1 MVAASA
7 QSRRLRLGVLISG
20 RGSNMKA
27 ILDATA
33 DPTFPAEVVCVIS
46 NNPQAGGLRLAA
58 DAGIDPL
65 VIDHRD
71 FPSRQAFEE
80 ALHAALVDADVE
92 LVCLAGFMRLLDAEF
107 VNRWRDKIVNIH
119 PSLLPAYRGLRTH
132 ERVIADGVRFTG
144 ATVHFVRPEM
154 DAGPIIVQAVVPV
167 ASDDTPD
174 TLARRV
180 LVFEHR
186 IYVTA
191 VRMIAEG
198 RVRVVGERVVID
210 GTAPPQGGLI
220 NPLLPADRE
229 DGRQQEKEG

>member
-1 MVAASA
+1 
-7 QSRRLRLGVLISG
+7 
-20 RGSNMKA
+20 MKA

-33 DPTFPAEVVCVIS
+33 DPGFPAKVVCVIA
-46 NNPQAGGLRLAA
+46 NNPKAGGLRLAA
-58 DAGIDPL
+58 AAGIQPL

-71 FPSRQAFEE
+71 FPSRQAFED

-92 LVCLAGFMRLLDAEF
+92 LVCLAGFMRLLDATF

-167 ASDDTPD
+167 APDDTAE
-174 TLARRV
+174 TLASRV
-180 LVFEHR
+180 LAYEHR

-210 GTAPPQGGLI
+210 GAAQPEGGLI
-220 NPLLPADRE
+220 NPLPSADEGRGRE
-229 DGRQQEKEG
+229 RKEN

>member
-1 MVAASA
+1 MAAPSA
-7 QSRRLRLGVLISG
+7 QSRRLRLGILISG

-33 DPTFPAEVVCVIS
+33 DPDFPAEVVCVIA
-46 NNPQAGGLRLAA
+46 NNPEAGGLRLAA
-58 DAGIDPL
+58 EAGIQPL

-71 FPSRQAFEE
+71 FPSRQAFED
-80 ALHAALVDADVE
+80 ALHTALVDADVE

-107 VNRWRDKIVNIH
+107 VNRWRDKIINIH

-154 DAGPIIVQAVVPV
+154 DAGPIIVQAAVPI
-167 ASDDTPD
+167 APDDTPE

-180 LVFEHR
+180 LHFEHQ
-186 IYVTA
+186 IYVAA

-210 GTAPPQGGLI
+210 GAAPPEGGLI
-220 NPLLPADRE
+220 NPLPFAGAE
-229 DGRQQEKEG
+229 